1 MLGNAK
7 YFSTLDL
14 ALGYSQIPLD
24 DDGGQGQ
31 NPVLREFVAAIEEGR
46 TPECNA
52 ADNLKSMAMVFAAVK
67 SAMEGREVSIA
78 EL

>member
-1 MLGNAK
+1 M
-7 YFSTLDL
+7 
-14 ALGYSQIPLD
+14 
-24 DDGGQGQ
+24 
-31 NPVLREFVAAIEEGR
+31 LREFVAAIEEGR

-67 SAMEGREVSIA
+67 SAMEGRKVSLD